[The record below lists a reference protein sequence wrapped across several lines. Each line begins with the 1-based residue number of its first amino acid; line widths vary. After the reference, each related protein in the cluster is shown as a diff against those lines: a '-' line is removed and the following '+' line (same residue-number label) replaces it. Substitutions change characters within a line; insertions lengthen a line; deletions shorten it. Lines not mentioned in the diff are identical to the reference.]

1 MELSDNFHALVTS
14 PTYPC
19 IHLVGGWW
27 ALELPW
33 TLYRR
38 KNSFFPCRESN
49 LRFFGCQACSLFRR
63 KNNVVSISLCP
74 FVDNIRSL
82 VYERTSN
89 DVAGYEFFLNLS
101 KREVL
106 IKQTWLYLIFIY
118 YAWSCDFDNIR
129 GRSCPQ
135 IRSYLYFQIFS
146 YENFSSV
153 AEELSNSA
161 AITVCRLE
169 EINWVILHLNVWT
182 SGRKKSTS
190 SRAHLS
196 RYYVYRVG

>member
-63 KNNVVSISLCP
+63 KNNVVSICLCP

-89 DVAGYEFFLNLS
+89 DVAGYEFFLIWVKEKYLSS
-101 KREVL
+101 KRDCNWYL
-106 IKQTWLYLIFIY
+106 FITHDPAISIKLGDEAAPRFVHIYIFRSLVMKISLVWLKNY
-118 YAWSCDFDNIR
+118 
-129 GRSCPQ
+129 Q
-135 IRSYLYFQIFS
+135 IQRP
-146 YENFSSV
+146 
-153 AEELSNSA
+153 
-161 AITVCRLE
+161 
-169 EINWVILHLNVWT
+169 
-182 SGRKKSTS
+182 
-190 SRAHLS
+190 
-196 RYYVYRVG
+196 